1 MLRIIRNGFLRGTVA
16 AVLVLCIVLSSGCV
30 SVVISEKPT
39 ESSAIG
45 QTEPTVPPVMADAD
59 LTFPDEI
66 HGSYVPGSNGTDG
79 TDSSGDAQTPEKD
92 IEIDWNTKVVIE
104 KDPNELSK
112 EDLEKLVEENPQMA
126 DIMELIGPYI
136 DIFGFAYDP
145 EQDIFYSTQYPVQR
159 IFGYNTLYDT
169 FASRFGLYYI
179 TQRIRFDYDGKEW
192 MIQLWKGQYGVTVGG
207 EVGIYYRDA
216 NNFVRHFEAVAD
228 EDLVMMGFQL
238 CKNGKPYLERGP
250 EKHWWLTGF
259 RILDVAVPTQ
269 LSMVIFFDWE
279 KEDMADAFE
288 SGLHNMV
295 LTDITFVRDST
306 RFWLTWTL

>member
-1 MLRIIRNGFLRGTVA
+1 MLYMLRNSLLRGVLA
-16 AVLVLCIVLSSGCV
+16 AVLVLCIVLSAGCV

-39 ESSAIG
+39 EEATVEQNI
-45 QTEPTVPPVMADAD
+45 PTQPPVMADAD

-66 HGSYVPGSNGTDG
+66 QGSYVPGVTEVVTDSNGEVV
-79 TDSSGDAQTPEKD
+79 TPDKEL
-92 IEIDWNTKVVIE
+92 EIDWDTRVVTE
-104 KDPNELSK
+104 KDPNELTM
-112 EDLEKLVEENPQMA
+112 EEFEALVEENPQMA

-145 EQDIFYSTQYPVQR
+145 EQDIFYSTKYPVQR
-159 IFGYNTLYDT
+159 IFGYNTLYDA
-169 FASRFGLYYI
+169 FSSRFGLYYI
-179 TQRIRFDYDGKEW
+179 TQRIRFEYGGKSW

-207 EVGIYYRDA
+207 EVGIYYRDSG
-216 NNFVRHFEAVAD
+216 NIIRHFEAVAD

-295 LTDITFVRDST
+295 LTDITFVRDGT

>member
-1 MLRIIRNGFLRGTVA
+1 MLSIIRNGFLRGTVA
-16 AVLVLCIVLSSGCV
+16 AVLVFSIVLCSGCV

-39 ESSAIG
+39 EEATVEQNI
-45 QTEPTVPPVMADAD
+45 PTSPPVMADAD

-66 HGSYVPGSNGTDG
+66 QGSYIPGSTPVTDANGEVVE
-79 TDSSGDAQTPEKD
+79 AEKD
-92 IEIDWNTKVVIE
+92 IEIDWNSRVVIE
-104 KDPNELSK
+104 KDPNELTK
-112 EDLEKLVEENPQMA
+112 EEFEQLVEENPQMA
-126 DIMELIGPYI
+126 DIMELIGPYV

-145 EQDIFYSTQYPVQR
+145 SQDIFYSTKYPVQR
-159 IFGYNTLYDT
+159 IFGYNSLYDA
-169 FASRFGLYYI
+169 FSSRFGLYYI
-179 TQRIRFDYDGKEW
+179 TQRIRFEYGGKSW

-207 EVGIYYRDA
+207 EVGIYYRDSD
-216 NNFVRHFEAVAD
+216 NFIRHFEAIAD

-279 KEDMADAFE
+279 IPEMADAFE

-295 LTDITFVRDST
+295 LTDITFVRDGT